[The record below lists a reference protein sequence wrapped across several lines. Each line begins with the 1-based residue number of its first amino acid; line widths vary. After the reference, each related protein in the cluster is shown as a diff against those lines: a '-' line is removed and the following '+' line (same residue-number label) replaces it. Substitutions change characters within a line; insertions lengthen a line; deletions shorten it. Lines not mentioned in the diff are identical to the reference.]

1 MTSVVIGF
9 GGCGSRIAA
18 CADALIIVLVGADT
32 GTVCKEGKLIKWN
45 VLESESRELN
55 RTLENLVSERLNDSL
70 HVFLIACPGGSAG
83 AHASLSALAF
93 LRKRF
98 NPDDI
103 RITTICVLPHRVMFA
118 ATQVEN
124 IIWAVPGIYDESD
137 HIILVDNSK
146 IPGKSFSEINKIIL
160 KSIEIPVNEKLTI
173 LTVSG
178 SSLLLSSGK
187 ACTDLLKEFAS
198 RTATPQNELSLLL
211 KQLRY
216 FKFSFF
222 PFHLFLGEKMIH
234 LDILA
239 GKMNFDGKKVSPDS
253 RKGLLRLFIDEAADV
268 LKIQWIDRETN
279 QVDGE
284 WNCPVTLEPVPS
296 VKTGKVFVIKPE
308 IGEKQFIWIQQTSSN
323 AAGDAA
329 GFSAGS
335 VDNIEALIN
344 QIQMFA
350 QMRSGREAAQMY
362 HQVFG
367 ENEEEEPIGEDQM
380 LVDLGHHHH
389 DQDDEDEDDDLDYEA
404 LMEQLLQ
411 GAGETGE
418 LPEQVL
424 ALMLMNPEIQQ
435 EVFANFIWLAASY
448 LAANPGISA
457 TTVAA
462 AATSQAAE
470 KATIKKVPVSAVIQ
484 SEESLA
490 TITADQEKINR
501 LRALCPEGD
510 TDLLAVLRSPQFTES
525 LRMLTEAVY
534 SDQIGVLFTSLGL
547 DMNDVDPGVTD
558 PFEALCKALEKK
570 FSKH

>member
-18 CADALIIVLVGADT
+18 CADSPILVLVGADT
-32 GTVCKEGKLIKWN
+32 GTVCKEAKFIKWI
-45 VLESESRELN
+45 SRESVSPDLN
-55 RTLENLVSERLNDSL
+55 RTLENLVSERLSDSL
-70 HVFLIACPGGSAG
+70 HVFLIACPGGTAG
-83 AHASLSALAF
+83 AHATLSALAL

-103 RITTICVLPHRVMFA
+103 RITTLCVLPHRVMLA
-118 ATQVEN
+118 AIQVEN
-124 IIWAVPGIYDESD
+124 IISAVPEIYDQSD

-160 KSIEIPVNEKLTI
+160 KAIEIPVNDKLTI
-173 LTVSG
+173 LIVSG
-178 SSLLLSSGK
+178 TSLSLCPGK

-198 RTATPQNELSLLL
+198 RTASPRNELSLLL
-211 KQLRY
+211 KQLFY

-222 PFHLFLGEKMIH
+222 PLYFSDEKMIH

-239 GKMNFDGKKVSPDS
+239 GKMNFDGKKVSPDT
-253 RKGLLRLFIDEAADV
+253 RKGLLRLVIDEAADV
-268 LKIQWIDRETN
+268 LKIQWMDRETN
-279 QVDGE
+279 KIDGE
-284 WNCPVTLEPVPS
+284 WNCPVTLETVPS
-296 VKTGKVFVIKPE
+296 VKTDKVFVIKPE

-350 QMRSGREAAQMY
+350 QMGSGREAAQMY

-380 LVDLGHHHH
+380 LIDLGHHHH
-389 DQDDEDEDDDLDYEA
+389 DHDDEDEDDDLDYEA

-411 GAGETGE
+411 GAGETAE

-435 EVFANFIWLAASY
+435 EVFANFIWLAATY
-448 LAANPGISA
+448 LVANPGSS
-457 TTVAA
+457 TTTEAP
-462 AATSQAAE
+462 AATSQLAE
-470 KATIKKVPVSAVIQ
+470 GATLEKVPVSAVIK

-490 TITADQEKINR
+490 TLTADQEKINR
-501 LRALCPEGD
+501 LLALCPEGD
-510 TDLLAVLRSPQFTES
+510 ADLLAVLRSPQFTES
-525 LRMLTEAVY
+525 LKMLTEAVY
-534 SDQIGVLFTSLGL
+534 SDQIAVLFTSLGL
-547 DMNDVDPGVTD
+547 DINDVDPGVAD
-558 PFEALCKALEKK
+558 PFEALCKALETK